1 MTLDIDYFKAIQN
14 ATGLTSSQG
23 LVVQNNK
30 TRLLTDLKSSINYKP
45 SAKVNGITQPVVI
58 TTGKEPFKSTI
69 IALPNNSLCVGDLIE
84 SDGNRW
90 LVVSVN
96 TTNPIQVV
104 GAAWLCN
111 QLLRFQNGTTTILE
125 SYGVLD
131 NGSYSVSGDNKIQ
144 IISDKYKIYLPHT
157 ANTKKIY
164 IDKRLATNKAYDKD
178 GKEIL
183 VTYKVTGFDSVS
195 ESYGTGGHLLILN
208 VIASS
213 YDASTDSLTEMIC
226 DYVASSSSGG
236 TSSPTLLPCSITT
249 ARPSILTGTSFKFA
263 VTFYKADGTVNS
275 SAVAVWTVTPTVSGI
290 TSTPNG
296 NSIVISVANNDSLAG
311 QTILISVTDTGGLY
325 NTATYTTE
333 VV

>member
-1 MTLDIDYFKAIQN
+1 M
-14 ATGLTSSQG
+14 SSYWD
-23 LVVQNNK
+23 NYE
-30 TRLLTDLKSSINYKP
+30 TRLTISGDTTRDRIIT
-45 SAKVNGITQPVVI
+45 SAKEEFISKVVDSPAYKSAATCNAVTQPIVI
-58 TTGKEPFKSTI
+58 EPGKVSYKAKI
-69 IALPNNSLCVGDLIE
+69 IAVPGDALCVGDLII
-84 SDGNRW
+84 DGTDKW
-90 LVVSVN
+90 LVVETKTS
-96 TTNPIQVV
+96 NPIQIS
-104 GAAWLCN
+104 GTAWLCN
-111 QLLRFQNGTTTILE
+111 QLFRFQNGTTTILE

-131 NGSYSVSGDNKIQ
+131 NGSYSTSGDNKIQ
-144 IISDKYKIYLPHT
+144 IISDKYKIYLPYNT
-157 ANTKKIY
+157 STKKIY

-213 YDASTDSLTEMIC
+213 YDASIDSLTEMIC
-226 DYVASSSSGG
+226 DYIASSSSGG

-275 SAVAVWTVTPTVSGI
+275 SAVAAWTVTPTVSGI

-296 NSIVISVANNDSLAG
+296 NSIVISVANDDTLVG

-325 NTATYTTE
+325 NTATYSVE
-333 VV
+333 VI